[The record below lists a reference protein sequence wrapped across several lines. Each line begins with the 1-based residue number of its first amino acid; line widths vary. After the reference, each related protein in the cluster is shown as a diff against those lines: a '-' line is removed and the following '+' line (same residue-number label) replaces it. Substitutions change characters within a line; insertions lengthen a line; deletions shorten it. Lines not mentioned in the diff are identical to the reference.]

1 MFYLSLRSFLIRNFY
16 LRRKYILFT
25 VLIISTFQLSFI
37 HASILQISFP
47 PSSKNLSQYSLLPH
61 YTHFHQQ
68 FIITFTHNYF
78 QKDLYFDLRAN
89 FHPSITK
96 HLPTTF
102 NSSILSKLSQYANIS
117 FFLLLAI
124 HSFINYNERR
134 RRQRRKR
141 RVNSVS

>member
-78 QKDLYFDLRAN
+78 QK
-89 FHPSITK
+89 
-96 HLPTTF
+96 
-102 NSSILSKLSQYANIS
+102 SILRSSNQFSSFHHQTSSNNFQLVYLIKAIPICQY
-117 FFLLLAI
+117 FLLPPPRYTQFHQL
-124 HSFINYNERR
+124 
-134 RRQRRKR
+134 QRTTTTTTTKTTCQQR
-141 RVNSVS
+141 